1 MTLGEYMDR
10 FDLIDREIAEEI
22 GVSQATVNRI
32 RNGVQTPLFETM
44 IRIFDATEGVVTPND
59 FLPPNRRRKL
69 MQVAASA

>member
-44 IRIFDATEGVVTPND
+44 VKIFDATAGRVTPND
-59 FLPPNRRRKL
+59 FLPPDRRGKFARR
-69 MQVAASA
+69 AA